1 MSILRTASAAA
12 VLLCLP
18 IVSISQ
24 AGPSPALTWDGGGAN
39 ASWGTAANWGGSNAL
54 PSFNGTETIT
64 VGDAFGSGTTLTL
77 NGNRYVNALVISTTT
92 GFTIASGTGGTLN
105 LRSGDITRQDVSQT
119 EATQTISAGIVLGDP
134 TGVAAYTGTFNIAGS
149 NGLVLSGDISQAGG
163 SRGINLT
170 GGSWLQLS
178 GTNTF
183 SGGLTATQGIIY
195 ISADANM
202 GASSGG
208 LTLSGGTLEFQGSF
222 TTGRSINFT
231 AASGLYVDAGYTV
244 ELTGAISGNGGLVAG
259 FASPTGGTLIL
270 SGTGSSGT
278 GYTQVWNNSVLS
290 LRGTV
295 SLGSGVLQ
303 LASGGVL
310 ELGNGNF
317 TRALGTGN
325 GQVNMGVTAG
335 GSGFA
340 AWGADRVV
348 NLGGSG
354 ATVIWG
360 SGGFVATGGAFYLGS
375 ATSNATVDFQNG
387 LDLAGAARTITLTK
401 GTGTG
406 AEGKISGV
414 ISGSAAASALVVT
427 STNNGRLL
435 LSNGNNSYA
444 GTTTVNSGALWLG
457 ANATSGAGN
466 TVLGSSST
474 AVSIGNT
481 AAALDASLLS
491 AAPITVSR
499 NLSVVTGNTGVTTI
513 GGATAD
519 ASTFSGTI
527 TLGSTTANGHSLTL
541 SAVSGGTV
549 TVSGVIADFAGI
561 TGAKGTVTKSGA
573 GIVNLTNA
581 NTYAGGTTVTAG
593 CLFANNSTGSAT
605 GTGSVSVSNSGTV
618 FGGTGTVSGA
628 VSVASGAKLCPG
640 ASGDGS
646 TSILRTGALTL
657 ASGAN
662 FDVDLNN
669 TTAGSGYD
677 QLSVTGAVNLGGA
690 LASNLVVT
698 AGGSLTIGQKFF
710 VLLNDSSDAVT
721 GTFAQGT
728 SVTATNGDI
737 FTINYADNGDGTAND
752 ISLTFT
758 AVPEPRT
765 FLPGILGLAVIAGRF
780 VKRTRRRL

>member
-64 VGDAFGSGTTLTL
+64 IGDAFGSGTTLTL
-77 NGNRYVNALVISTTT
+77 DGTRYIDSLLINTTT
-92 GFTIASGTGGTLN
+92 AFTVARGTGGTLN
-105 LRSGDITRQDVSQT
+105 LRSGNLTRTSAPTV
-119 EATQTISAGIVLGDP
+119 AQTISADMILGDP
-134 TGVAAYTGTFNIAGS
+134 TGAAAYGGNWNIAG
-149 NGLVLSGDISQAGG
+149 NTPPLTISGNISEAGG
-163 SRGINLT
+163 SRSITKSGNAGLA
-170 GGSWLQLS
+170 LS
-178 GTNTF
+178 GTNSF
-183 SGGLTATQGIIY
+183 SGGLTITAGNVY
-195 ISADANM
+195 VSANANL
-202 GASSGG
+202 GASTGG
-208 LTLSGGTLEFQGSF
+208 ITLNGGNLYAQGSF
-222 TTGRSINFT
+222 TGTRALTLN
-231 AASGLYVDAGYTV
+231 ASGIVAVNAGYV
-244 ELTGAISGNGGLVAG
+244 MELSGLVSGNGNLIALDL
-259 FASPTGGTLIL
+259 GTLIL
-270 SGTGSSGT
+270 SGSGSNGT
-278 GYTQVWNNSVLS
+278 GTTSITNGVLAI
-290 LRGTV
+290 RNGVT
-295 SLGSGVLQ
+295 LGSGLLSIQ
-303 LASGGVL
+303 NGVL
-310 ELGNGNF
+310 ELGSGDF
-317 TRALGTGN
+317 TRSFGFGA
-325 GQVNMGVTAG
+325 GQVNMNTTTSAG
-335 GSGFA
+335 GFA
-340 AWGADRVV
+340 AWGANRIV
-348 NLGGSG
+348 NFGGSG
-354 ATVIWG
+354 ATVTWG
-360 SGGFVATGGAFYLGS
+360 GTNFISAGAALLFGS
-375 ATSNATVDFQNG
+375 TTANATLDFQNG

-401 GTGTG
+401 GSGTG

-481 AAALDASLLS
+481 TGALDSSLLS

-513 GGATAD
+513 GGATAN
-519 ASTFSGTI
+519 ASTFSGNI
-527 TLGSTTANGHSLTL
+527 TLGSATSSGHSLTL

-581 NTYAGGTTVTAG
+581 NSYTGATVVNAGS
-593 CLFANNSTGSAT
+593 LFANNSTGSAT
-605 GTGSVSVSNSGTV
+605 GTGSASVSNSGTI
-618 FGGTGTVSGA
+618 FGGSGIVTGA
-628 VSVASGAKLCPG
+628 VSIASGAKLAPG
-640 ASGDGS
+640 ASGVGS
-646 TSILRTGALTL
+646 TAIFRTGALTL
-657 ASGAN
+657 SSGSN
-662 FDVDLNN
+662 FNVDLNN

-677 QLSVTGAVNLGGA
+677 QLSVTGAVDLGGA

-765 FLPGILGLAVIAGRF
+765 FLPGILGFVAIASGVLRRWHA
-780 VKRTRRRL
+780 RT